1 MIEYM
6 FMDVREIMTFSNR
19 FVAANLDSIFSI

>member
-1 MIEYM
+1 
-6 FMDVREIMTFSNR
+6 MDVREIMTFSNR